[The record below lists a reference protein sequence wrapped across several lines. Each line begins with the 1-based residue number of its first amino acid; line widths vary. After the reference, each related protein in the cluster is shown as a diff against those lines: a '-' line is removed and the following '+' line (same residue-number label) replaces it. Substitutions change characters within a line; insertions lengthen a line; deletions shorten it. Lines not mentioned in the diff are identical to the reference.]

1 MLLIGFSIFNVE
13 VLNINITNERKQR
26 KQLPDGIFNQIFL
39 YYNHA
44 SLQLRILVVCKPYV
58 CFYLPK

>member
-1 MLLIGFSIFNVE
+1 MLLIGFSVFNVE
-13 VLNINITNERKQR
+13 MLNINITNERKQR

-44 SLQLRILVVCKPYV
+44 SLILVVCKPYV

>member
-26 KQLPDGIFNQIFL
+26 KQLPDGIFNQIF
-39 YYNHA
+39 
-44 SLQLRILVVCKPYV
+44 
-58 CFYLPK
+58 